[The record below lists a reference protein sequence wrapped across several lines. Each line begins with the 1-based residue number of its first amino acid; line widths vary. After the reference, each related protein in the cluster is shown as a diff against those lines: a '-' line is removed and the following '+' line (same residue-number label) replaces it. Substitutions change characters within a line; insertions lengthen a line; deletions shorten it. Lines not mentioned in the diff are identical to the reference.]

1 MADPE
6 HVRIVEEGPSA
17 INEWK
22 QKNPERKFKL
32 NGADLR
38 GANLAQADLSQADLR
53 GANLTQVDLTQAD
66 LRGANLTQADLTQ
79 ADLSQANVSWANL
92 REASLSDANLTRLKG
107 APNAHHLETVKLDSD
122 ARYFH
127 TCDRTR
133 LDRLLDWERLRIMG
147 RLPLF
152 GASYTALILIPLVF
166 YVFALYNNN
175 VDTMRNMVE
184 EIIAWLGDITHQNPA
199 IQENLLHGIR
209 EKAQELLSRR
219 PIPSQSLLVLISTVL
234 LAAGST
240 LYTFFCPS
248 RIKEFSQAQ
257 WCDQLRHS
265 LVHYWS
271 LAWQYRWVRYICAAC
286 YALGGAGALWVI
298 LTKVWRAARFIIE
311 NSAMPFSLV

>member
-38 GANLAQADLSQADLR
+38 GANLAQADLS
-53 GANLTQVDLTQAD
+53 
-66 LRGANLTQADLTQ
+66 Q

-199 IQENLLHGIR
+199 IQENLLHLDFG
-209 EKAQELLSRR
+209 QSR
-219 PIPSQSLLVLISTVL
+219 
-234 LAAGST
+234 
-240 LYTFFCPS
+240 C
-248 RIKEFSQAQ
+248 
-257 WCDQLRHS
+257 
-265 LVHYWS
+265 
-271 LAWQYRWVRYICAAC
+271 
-286 YALGGAGALWVI
+286 
-298 LTKVWRAARFIIE
+298 
-311 NSAMPFSLV
+311 